1 MEHDLEQKIKESLL
15 EDLIEKMSDR
25 GGDRIKPKSVAVEVA
40 APDKSKLAEGLD
52 KAKSVLG
59 SLPTGQEGE
68 DEHAEGQGGED
79 EDDEQRLMQ
88 LLADDDDDDEDGGTM
103 ASHGARRS

>member
-1 MEHDLEQKIKESLL
+1 MMSDLEQKIKESLL
-15 EDLIEKMSDR
+15 EDLIEKMSEKT
-25 GGDRIKPKSVAVEVA
+25 GDRVKPKGLSVEVA

-59 SLPTGQEGE
+59 SVPDTEE
-68 DEHAEGQGGED
+68 ASESPSD

-88 LLADDDDDDEDGGTM
+88 LLGHHDDDEEDKV
-103 ASHGARRS
+103 